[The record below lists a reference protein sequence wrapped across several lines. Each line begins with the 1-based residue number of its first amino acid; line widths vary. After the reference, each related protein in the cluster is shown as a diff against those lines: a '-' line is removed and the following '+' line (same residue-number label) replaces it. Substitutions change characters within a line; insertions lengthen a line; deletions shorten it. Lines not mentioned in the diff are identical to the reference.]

1 MNDEVYFTFPV
12 FVCFLRLPFLTD
24 WQGLQNNVL
33 IAVVIVGFLI
43 LLLISK
49 GKFLTVSPET
59 VGLCFLIRFRKF
71 LSISSLLKVFKKCLN
86 GLSVVVHIYNLN
98 ILRQPGLWSK
108 VLSQKITSQMAVELE
123 QESLLD
129 ISDDY

>member
-1 MNDEVYFTFPV
+1 
-12 FVCFLRLPFLTD
+12 
-24 WQGLQNNVL
+24 
-33 IAVVIVGFLI
+33 VVIVGFLI

-71 LSISSLLKVFKKCLN
+71 LSISSLLNVFKKCLN